1 MHGDV
6 FITSKGSKP
15 LNMQDLRDKPSLFSK
30 PLNID
35 GYPLLARRGVTQQEQ
50 KVINVIDELEKVTV
64 QVPLVISTNDS
75 NDGQNQECSQPDQN
89 PEEGENVKGFRG
101 SYADRV
107 KINTSVKREVNFR
120 LLESLESVEEADVVI
135 PKEAV
140 RQVQKKFENV
150 LYGYFLGDRLPFP
163 VVDYYVKNVWAK
175 YGFVKLMMNSDGFFF
190 FKFDSKEGMLKVLE
204 NGPWLIRKVPL
215 FLNVWGPTVSLKK
228 EGIKSVP
235 VWIRLHNV
243 PLAVYTDDGL
253 SLLASKVGI
262 PKRLDSYTADM
273 CIENWGRTSYA
284 RAMVEIN
291 ADKELKSH
299 VVVAIPKMDEEG
311 FVMERVRVEYEWK
324 PLRCETCCLFG
335 HTMSSCPR
343 ASKEKAKQV
352 IIDDEGFIMDKRKT
366 AKHGFPQKKPKPKF
380 VYKPKQSTAG
390 ASTSGT
396 KNQGDVKEAEPVVS
410 LHNKYDMLGEGGSN
424 SGNLNGRSSS
434 EPKNNAVDGTSK
446 EDKNSNNQKSNL
458 EGDEELIDP
467 CQPEISSFMSANKKK
482 AWNIRGLNRPLK
494 QREVQ
499 QVVKDN
505 RLSVCAILESHVEVS
520 KLSKVCNRV
529 FRQWEWTSNGGV
541 CNRGTRIIIGWN
553 NDLVDLM
560 VLAQTDQVVH
570 VKLKSIALDTRVF
583 VSFVYAK
590 NTYQERRELW
600 RDLMMHKLVV
610 NNQPWIVLGDFN
622 SALYLDDVLHGSSNP
637 TIGMRDFFE
646 CVQQME
652 LLDIPGHGLHFT
664 WNQKPKE
671 GIGILKKID
680 RVMGNVSFLDVFP
693 NAHVLYHPYRVSDHT
708 PCILKLDQ
716 VRRPKPKPFK
726 FANFI
731 ANKEE
736 FKACVVSE
744 WSRSIE
750 GIPMISVVKKLRN
763 LKSPLRKL
771 LHDQG
776 NLHTKVKELR
786 LQLDDIH
793 RQIDIKPFD
802 ATLRENETE
811 LIKKFHIASY
821 DEESFLKQKA
831 KLEWLSAGDG
841 NTSFFHN
848 FVKSRNARNK
858 IHLIRDANGI
868 QHEGVDVEKALVDH
882 YANFL
887 GIEAEV
893 EELNMEGLFVNTVN
907 PDLADHMI
915 RPVTREEVKAA
926 MFSIAD
932 NKAPGPDGYTSVF
945 FKKAWDVVG
954 DEVSTAILQF
964 FENGK
969 LLQQVNHTIIALIP
983 KVSTPAS
990 VLEYRPISCC
1000 NVILKCISKIL
1011 SERIKGSLGS
1021 LVDISQSAF
1030 IPGRKISDNIL
1041 LTQELMHN
1049 YHLHKGKPRCAFK
1062 IDIQKAYDTVSWKFL
1077 KSILTRFGFPPKM
1090 VGWIMTCVST
1100 VSFSLCINGNLCGY
1114 FKGRRGLRQGDP
1126 ISPYLFTLVME
1137 VLSLL
1142 LHKAA
1147 DDHPAFRYHD
1157 KCKLQ
1162 KIINVSFADDLFI
1175 FANLDLVSIRI
1186 MRDALELFTRTSGLN
1201 PNLAKSTVFFSNVS
1215 SQMKQEICS
1224 LLPFQEGELPV
1235 KYLGV
1240 PLISTKLSSKD
1251 CKILVD
1257 RVDKKIDQ
1265 WLNKSLS
1272 LAGRLQLIKSVISA
1286 MHVYWASVF
1295 MLPVRIVTD
1304 IEKRMRN
1311 FLWSGGVA
1319 KGSTPKVAWK
1329 NVCLPKSEGGL
1340 GIRRI
1345 HDSNKALLANHVW
1358 SILTKRDSLWVKW
1371 VHSYRIKGR
1380 NFWELPFRGSMTWG
1394 WRKILSIRS
1403 SIRPFIWFLIR
1414 DGTEANAWND
1424 NWCAYSPLRDFI
1436 TPRRIHGAGFSM
1448 RSSVSDLIDTHNGW
1462 KWPIAWFDLYP
1473 VLINLMPPS
1482 MVHNVPDK
1490 LVWKNRQGNVSEFS
1504 ASEAWESI
1512 RVRGE
1517 EVDWVSLVWFG
1528 QSIPRHSFHLWL
1540 VIKNKLKTQDRMGV
1554 WDAGSATNLNLMCCP
1569 LCNQGKDSRD
1579 HLFFRCSY
1587 ALQVWNR
1594 VKDMAYMD
1602 SIDENWDSI
1611 IAWLSQHA
1619 INNSAKSIVSK
1630 LVVAASS
1637 YFIWQER
1644 NNRLFSRT
1652 QRNATVIANIVLH
1665 TVRLKLMTFKAG
1677 KSMKHPLML
1686 ERWKFQVKALS
1697 IDPG

>member
-1 MHGDV
+1 
-6 FITSKGSKP
+6 
-15 LNMQDLRDKPSLFSK
+15 
-30 PLNID
+30 
-35 GYPLLARRGVTQQEQ
+35 
-50 KVINVIDELEKVTV
+50 
-64 QVPLVISTNDS
+64 
-75 NDGQNQECSQPDQN
+75 
-89 PEEGENVKGFRG
+89 
-101 SYADRV
+101 
-107 KINTSVKREVNFR
+107 
-120 LLESLESVEEADVVI
+120 
-135 PKEAV
+135 
-140 RQVQKKFENV
+140 
-150 LYGYFLGDRLPFP
+150 
-163 VVDYYVKNVWAK
+163 
-175 YGFVKLMMNSDGFFF
+175 
-190 FKFDSKEGMLKVLE
+190 
-204 NGPWLIRKVPL
+204 
-215 FLNVWGPTVSLKK
+215 
-228 EGIKSVP
+228 
-235 VWIRLHNV
+235 
-243 PLAVYTDDGL
+243 
-253 SLLASKVGI
+253 
-262 PKRLDSYTADM
+262 
-273 CIENWGRTSYA
+273 
-284 RAMVEIN
+284 
-291 ADKELKSH
+291 
-299 VVVAIPKMDEEG
+299 
-311 FVMERVRVEYEWK
+311 
-324 PLRCETCCLFG
+324 
-335 HTMSSCPR
+335 
-343 ASKEKAKQV
+343 
-352 IIDDEGFIMDKRKT
+352 MDKRKT
-366 AKHGFPQKKPKPKF
+366 AKHGLPQKKPKPKF

-424 SGNLNGRSSS
+424 SGNLNGQSSS
-434 EPKNNAVDGTSK
+434 ELGNNAVDGRSK
-446 EDKNSNNQKSNL
+446 EDKNPNNQKSNL

-482 AWNIRGLNRPLK
+482 GNSEGASTPG
-494 QREVQ
+494 
-499 QVVKDN
+499 DT
-505 RLSVCAILESHVEVS
+505 ESHVEVS

-553 NDLVDLM
+553 SDLVDLM

-590 NTYQERRELW
+590 NTYQERRDLW

-646 CVQQME
+646 CVQQTE

-664 WNQKPKE
+664 WNQKPRE

-680 RVMGNVSFLDVFP
+680 RVMGN
-693 NAHVLYHPYRVSDHT
+693 
-708 PCILKLDQ
+708 
-716 VRRPKPKPFK
+716 
-726 FANFI
+726 
-731 ANKEE
+731 
-736 FKACVVSE
+736 
-744 WSRSIE
+744 
-750 GIPMISVVKKLRN
+750 
-763 LKSPLRKL
+763 
-771 LHDQG
+771 
-776 NLHTKVKELR
+776 
-786 LQLDDIH
+786 LDDIH
-793 RQIDIKPFD
+793 RQIDLKPFD
-802 ATLRENETE
+802 VSLRDNETE

-893 EELNMEGLFVNTVN
+893 EELNMDGLFVNTVN
-907 PDLADHMI
+907 PELADHMI

-1147 DDHPAFRYHD
+1147 DDHPAFWYHD

-1175 FANLDLVSIRI
+1175 FANPDLVSIRI

-1215 SQMKQEICS
+1215 AQMKQAICS
-1224 LLPFQEGELPV
+1224 FLPFQEGELPV

-1257 RVDKKIDQ
+1257 RVDKKIDH

-1272 LAGRLQLIKSVISA
+1272 FAGRLQLINSVISA

-1329 NVCLPKSEGGL
+1329 NVCLPKSKGGL

-1345 HDSNKALLANHVW
+1345 HDSNKALLTSHVW
-1358 SILTKRDSLWVKW
+1358 SILTKRDSLWVRW

-1394 WRKILSIRS
+1394 WRKMLSIRS
-1403 SIRPFIWFLIR
+1403 FIRPFIWFLIR

-1473 VLINLMPPS
+1473 VLINLMPPNI
-1482 MVHNVPDK
+1482 VHNVPDK

-1517 EVDWVSLVWFG
+1517 EVDWVNLVWYG

-1540 VIKNKLKTQDRMGV
+1540 VIKNKLKTQDQMGV
-1554 WDAGSATNLNLMCCP
+1554 WDAGSATNLNLMWCP

-1594 VKDMAYMD
+1594 VKEMAYMD
-1602 SIDENWDSI
+1602 SVDENWDSI

-1677 KSMKHPLML
+1677 KGMKHPLML